1 MKILIIGNGF
11 DLVHDLS
18 TSYGDFLDFLQ
29 EFSQFTARG
38 DDYLHGA
45 YYDFIKSLNGT
56 SVYEE
61 IKEHINTSG
70 RLLMYFLSIY
80 KERIQ
85 ADKKGWI
92 DFEKELSVIVQALER
107 AKTAYDEQR
116 YDGPVNLPKPIDS
129 IIHEL
134 LLIREGT
141 GTYKFPDKFE
151 DGRTDE
157 LLDELNRI
165 TRLLEIYLVEYVGK
179 QKIKKRLPGMD
190 GFTHILSF
198 NYTDTYQKLYDIEH
212 RAQYCYIHGKARKT
226 SSFEICNLVLGINE
240 HLDQG
245 KRDEENQ
252 FVWFKKF
259 YQRIYKGTGSEYRNW
274 LDDFDEM
281 YGHVTEQYPGEFL
294 NEIHLYGHSLDV
306 TDKDILARM
315 IKEKLT
321 ETIIYYKDKAD
332 LAKKIENLVKVIGE
346 DELIERTGGNNQ
358 SIRFVEIEKVVD
370 KYKTIE

>member
-1 MKILIIGNGF
+1 M
-11 DLVHDLS
+11 
-18 TSYGDFLDFLQ
+18 
-29 EFSQFTARG
+29 
-38 DDYLHGA
+38 
-45 YYDFIKSLNGT
+45 
-56 SVYEE
+56 
-61 IKEHINTSG
+61 
-70 RLLMYFLSIY
+70 
-80 KERIQ
+80 
-85 ADKKGWI
+85 
-92 DFEKELSVIVQALER
+92 
-107 AKTAYDEQR
+107 
-116 YDGPVNLPKPIDS
+116 
-129 IIHEL
+129 
-134 LLIREGT
+134 
-141 GTYKFPDKFE
+141 
-151 DGRTDE
+151 
-157 LLDELNRI
+157 
-165 TRLLEIYLVEYVGK
+165 
-179 QKIKKRLPGMD
+179 
-190 GFTHILSF
+190 
-198 NYTDTYQKLYDIEH
+198 YDIEH
-212 RAQYCYIHGKARKT
+212 RAQYCYIHGKASKT

-294 NEIHLYGHSLDV
+294 NEIHIFGHSLDA

-358 SIRFVEIEKVVD
+358 SIRFVEIGSETTKPKND
-370 KYKTIE
+370 QRNKIEELLDD

>member
-11 DLVHDLS
+11 DLAHDLS
-18 TSYGDFLDFLQ
+18 TSYGNFLDFLQ

-107 AKTAYDEQR
+107 AKIAYDEQR

-198 NYTDTYQKLYDIEH
+198 NYTDTY
-212 RAQYCYIHGKARKT
+212 
-226 SSFEICNLVLGINE
+226 
-240 HLDQG
+240 
-245 KRDEENQ
+245 
-252 FVWFKKF
+252 
-259 YQRIYKGTGSEYRNW
+259 
-274 LDDFDEM
+274 
-281 YGHVTEQYPGEFL
+281 
-294 NEIHLYGHSLDV
+294 
-306 TDKDILARM
+306 
-315 IKEKLT
+315 
-321 ETIIYYKDKAD
+321 
-332 LAKKIENLVKVIGE
+332 
-346 DELIERTGGNNQ
+346 
-358 SIRFVEIEKVVD
+358 
-370 KYKTIE
+370 